1 MLTAKVQYALV
12 LLQEISQN
20 ESARP
25 VKIKQIAQKNMLDEK
40 FLQQVARLLRMH
52 EVIRSV
58 RGPGGGCI
66 ALKDLKSL
74 SLLEVMDAV
83 DSAKKLKSAVPL
95 EESAKLSQDL
105 HAELMS
111 KLNEIKALK

>member
-12 LLQEISQN
+12 LLQEISLN
-20 ESARP
+20 ESGRP
-25 VKIKQIAQKNMLDEK
+25 VKIKQIAQKNQLDEK

-58 RGPGGGCI
+58 RGPGGGCV
-66 ALKDLKSL
+66 ALKDLSSL

-83 DSAKKLKSAVPL
+83 DSAKQLKNAVPS
-95 EESAKLSQDL
+95 EDAAKISQAL
-105 HAELMS
+105 HAEVMT

>member
-12 LLQEISQN
+12 LLQEILQN
-20 ESARP
+20 ETGRP
-25 VKIKQIAQKNMLDEK
+25 VKIKQIAQKNQLDEK

-58 RGPGGGCI
+58 RGPGGGCV
-66 ALKDLKSL
+66 ASKELQNL

-83 DSAKKLKSAVPL
+83 DSAKQLKNAVPS
-95 EESAKLSQDL
+95 EESAKLSQSL
-105 HAELMS
+105 HAEVMV